1 MISITSCNVTV
12 RNADIL
18 DMTLFQ
24 TEDYRGFVK
33 AHVAALPKKGHGEL
47 SKIARAIGVH
57 QTLLSLVLGGE
68 RDLTL
73 EQAHDLANYL
83 GLTELESEYFSLLV
97 QFARAGNPRYKSA
110 VREKIEKIRADSMKI
125 SKRVKHGKVLSD
137 QQRAI
142 HYSSWIYSAVRLFAS
157 TEPNGKSLEQIQERF
172 HLTRQRA
179 LEVLSFLESCELVV
193 KVGEL
198 YLMGK
203 QRTFLEHGSPHLL
216 KHHSNWRIKVL
227 EQADQISES
236 ELMFTSPVSLSKKDF
251 AALRERTAGFIAEF
265 LKTVEASPAEELACI
280 NIDFV
285 KLR

>member
-1 MISITSCNVTV
+1 MTV
-12 RNADIL
+12 
-18 DMTLFQ
+18 FQ
-24 TEDYRGFVK
+24 TEDYRDFLK
-33 AHVAALPKKGHGEL
+33 AYVAALPKNGRGEL

-83 GLTELESEYFSLLV
+83 SLTELESEYFSLLV

-110 VREKIEKIRADSMKI
+110 LRGKIEKIRADSMRI
-125 SKRVKHGKVLSD
+125 SKRVNHGKVLSD

-157 TEPNGKSLEQIQERF
+157 TEDDGKSLEQVQERF

-179 LEVLSFLESCELVV
+179 LEILSFLGSCELVL
-193 KVGEL
+193 KVGES
-198 YLMGK
+198 YRMGK

-227 EQADQISES
+227 QQADQVSEN

-251 AALRERTAGFIAEF
+251 VILREKTAGFITEF
-265 LKTVEASPAEELACI
+265 LKTVDASPAEELACL